1 MRVEHQPVPNHGHYV
16 FFLIS
21 IRRLTQYNLGS
32 PTGLPAAER
41 ARQSHAQPP
50 KGCVGWACHALG
62 TLEGAPGVQI
72 RITLTVN
79 GLLLPGVGPWRDV
92 GIRQGGVEPLQELT
106 CCAHNSAT
114 HSCPRWRPAAV
125 GTYLEW
131 HASSSRSH
139 VETTILGQ
147 TRRTIRCAACLP
159 LQPWASKPAVRAET
173 AGCLTPTPYEDGA
186 AHPSLPGSR
195 SADGHRRAAARH
207 ARGNQIVLGSRT
219 DGTYG
224 SVLSFSH

>member
-1 MRVEHQPVPNHGHYV
+1 MDIT

-72 RITLTVN
+72 RITRTVN
-79 GLLLPGVGPWRDV
+79 GLLLPDV

-114 HSCPRWRPAAV
+114 HSCPMLAS
-125 GTYLEW
+125 W
-131 HASSSRSH
+131 HA
-139 VETTILGQ
+139 LG
-147 TRRTIRCAACLP
+147 
-159 LQPWASKPAVRAET
+159 
-173 AGCLTPTPYEDGA
+173 
-186 AHPSLPGSR
+186 
-195 SADGHRRAAARH
+195 SADGC
-207 ARGNQIVLGSRT
+207 QW
-219 DGTYG
+219 
-224 SVLSFSH
+224 

>member
-1 MRVEHQPVPNHGHYV
+1 MDIT

-41 ARQSHAQPP
+41 ARAPEP
-50 KGCVGWACHALG
+50 RTTARKGCVGWACHALG

-72 RITLTVN
+72 RITRTVN

-114 HSCPRWRPAAV
+114 HSCPMLAS
-125 GTYLEW
+125 W
-131 HASSSRSH
+131 HA
-139 VETTILGQ
+139 
-147 TRRTIRCAACLP
+147 
-159 LQPWASKPAVRAET
+159 
-173 AGCLTPTPYEDGA
+173 
-186 AHPSLPGSR
+186 
-195 SADGHRRAAARH
+195 
-207 ARGNQIVLGSRT
+207 LGST
-219 DGTYG
+219 DG
-224 SVLSFSH
+224 